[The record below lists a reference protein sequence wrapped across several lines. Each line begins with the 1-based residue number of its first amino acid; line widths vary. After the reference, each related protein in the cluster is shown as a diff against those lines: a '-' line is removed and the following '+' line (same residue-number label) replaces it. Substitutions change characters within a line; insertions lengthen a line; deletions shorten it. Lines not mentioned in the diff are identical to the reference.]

1 MLSMIGSPAKSMSV
15 RIPAMPF
22 TNPPSPPIS
31 PGLINRA
38 PEDDKLLQQLVKCIK
53 ALTTH
58 EV

>member
-1 MLSMIGSPAKSMSV
+1 MSV